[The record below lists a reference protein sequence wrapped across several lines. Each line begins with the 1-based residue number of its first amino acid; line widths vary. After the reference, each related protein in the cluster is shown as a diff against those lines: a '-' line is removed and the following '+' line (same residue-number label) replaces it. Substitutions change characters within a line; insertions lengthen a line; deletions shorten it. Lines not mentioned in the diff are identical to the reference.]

1 MTLPLV
7 VLASFSVVAGLV
19 GLPGSKMDLMGR
31 WLKPVIVDVHQPA
44 AETPASEAIE
54 GGAVPAEKAEAA
66 GLSLEEIGLM
76 VLSLAIAFGGLA
88 LGFTVGR
95 GVRDVASTENG
106 RTHAA
111 ALRLLLYPPA
121 LLTATSLVA
130 LTATGGRRGVIGV
143 VVTAFL
149 SYWAGLD
156 VAVGAVP
163 LMEGKDYA
171 FERRIAPDDDEARPD
186 ERDLWDRF

>member
-1 MTLPLV
+1 MSRGAIRRLAGAAWLLV
-7 VLASFSVVAGLV
+7 WCAALWCVAAPWRDLGGLESEF
-19 GLPGSKMDLMGR
+19 LR
-31 WLKPVIVDVHQPA
+31 WL
-44 AETPASEAIE
+44 EWWE
-54 GGAVPAEKAEAA
+54 
-66 GLSLEEIGLM
+66 L
-76 VLSLAIAFGGLA
+76 FGGLA